1 MTIEERAEKKGP
13 TWPLL
18 LASIGVVFGDIGT
31 SPLYAMKSCFVV
43 GFLSVNPLNVFGL
56 CSLFAWTL
64 FLVVSV
70 KYVYIVL
77 KVNNQGEG
85 GLFAL
90 SLLCSR
96 LNVKGL
102 KKLPLLLGTIGIA
115 LFFSDGILTPA
126 ISVLGALEGLHTVT
140 NKFDGHIVQLSCV
153 VLTFLFFFQKRGT
166 AVIGTLFG
174 PIMILWFSILALLGV
189 GSIVQTPEILKA
201 LSPHYAFMFFTHN
214 HWSGFLTMGAV
225 ILVVTGAEALYAD
238 LGHFGRKPIQYAW
251 TFFVFPALLLNYLGQ
266 GALLL
271 RTPGAISNPFF
282 LLSPHLFI
290 LPLIILATM
299 ATVIA
304 SQAVISGMFSVSWQ
318 AIMLNYLPRMN
329 VIYTSRVQIGQVYV
343 PIVNMVMYIL
353 TLLTIIFFRTT
364 EALSVAYGLSIAS
377 CMLLTTLLIIF
388 MARYDW
394 KWKPLHLVL
403 FFMPLLV
410 VDLIF
415 FSTNVVKIIEGA
427 WYTLLI
433 SMAVFYLMWV
443 WRTGQHAKGVQQQ
456 FKEVHL
462 LDYLKECRQHYPQTL
477 PGTAVYLTR
486 WADRVP
492 KSLEIQVQ
500 HNKFLHEK
508 NIFISIGTHS
518 RPWISFQKKYLV
530 QQLEPNTYHIEAHYG
545 FKEIPDLNKV
555 MHWAEKE
562 GILSAAEALSFFIT
576 RATPKASVDRSS
588 HTNVL
593 TGFSE
598 RLYIFLA
605 NNALPATEFFKLPV
619 QSVVEVVLR
628 YEV

>member
-1 MTIEERAEKKGP
+1 MMQDEKTDKKRP
-13 TWPLL
+13 MLPLL
-18 LASIGVVFGDIGT
+18 MASIGVVFGDIGT
-31 SPLYAMKSCFVV
+31 SPLYALKSCFVAGYLNV
-43 GFLSVNPLNVFGL
+43 IPLNVLGL
-56 CSLFAWTL
+56 CSLFAWAL

-96 LNVKGL
+96 LKVKHF
-102 KKLPLLLGTIGIA
+102 KKLPLLLGTIGMA

-126 ISVLGALEGLHTVT
+126 MSVLGALEGIHTIT
-140 NKFDGHIVQLSCV
+140 NKLDGHMV
-153 VLTFLFFFQKRGT
+153 VLASIVLTVLFFFQKRGT
-166 AVIGTLFG
+166 TVIGSFFG
-174 PIMILWFSILALLGV
+174 PVMVLWFSVLALLGL
-189 GSIVQTPEILKA
+189 GSILQTPGILKA
-201 LSPHYAFMFFTHN
+201 LNPYYALMFFTHN
-214 HWSGFLTMGAV
+214 HWSGFLAMGSV

-271 RTPGAISNPFF
+271 RTPGAISNPFY
-282 LLSPHLFI
+282 LLAPHFFI
-290 LPLIILATM
+290 LPLIILATI

-304 SQAVISGMFSVSWQ
+304 SQAVISGMFSMSWQ
-318 AIMLNYLPRMN
+318 AIMLNYLPRMH
-329 VIYTSRVQIGQVYV
+329 VIYTSRFQIGQVYV
-343 PIVNMVMYIL
+343 PIVNVVMYVL
-353 TLLTIIFFRTT
+353 TLLTVIFFQNT
-364 EALSVAYGLSIAS
+364 ESLSVAYGLSIAG
-377 CMLLTTLLIIF
+377 CMLLTTILIIY

-394 KWKPLHLVL
+394 KWKPLHVIL
-403 FFMPLLV
+403 FFLPLLLM
-410 VDLIF
+410 DLIF
-415 FSTNVVKIIEGA
+415 FSTNIVKIVEGA
-427 WYTLLI
+427 WFTVLI
-433 SMAVFYLMWV
+433 SMAVYYLIRV

-456 FKEVHL
+456 FKEVRL
-462 LDYLKECRQHYPQTL
+462 LDFLNECRQRYPQTL

-486 WADRVP
+486 WVERVP
-492 KSLEIQVQ
+492 KALEIQIE
-500 HNKFLHEK
+500 HNKLLHEK

-518 RPWISFQKKYLV
+518 RPWVSFQKKYLA

-545 FKEIPDLNKV
+545 FKESPDLNKV
-555 MHWAEKE
+555 IHWAEKE

-576 RATPKASVDRSS
+576 RATPKAALDRTS
-588 HTNVL
+588 HMNVL

-598 RLYIFLA
+598 KLYLFLA

-619 QSVVEVVLR
+619 QRVVEVVLR

>member
-1 MTIEERAEKKGP
+1 MSVEENTGKKAA

-31 SPLYAMKSCFVV
+31 SPLYALKSCFVV
-43 GFLSVNPLNVFGL
+43 GYLSVIPLNVLGL

-70 KYVYIVL
+70 KYVYVVL

-102 KKLPLLLGTIGIA
+102 KKIPLLLGTIGIA
-115 LFFSDGILTPA
+115 LFFSDGVLTPA

-140 NKFDGHIVQLSCV
+140 NKFDGHIVALSCV
-153 VLTFLFFFQKRGT
+153 VLTLLFFFQKRGT
-166 AVIGTLFG
+166 SAIGSLFG
-174 PIMILWFSILALLGV
+174 PVMILWFSVLGLLGI
-189 GSIVQTPEILKA
+189 GSILQTPSILKA
-201 LSPHYAFMFFTHN
+201 LNPYYALLFFTHN

-251 TFFVFPALLLNYLGQ
+251 SFFVLPALLMNYLGQ

-271 RTPGAISNPFF
+271 RTPGAISNPFY
-282 LLSPHLFI
+282 LLAPHFFI
-290 LPLIILATM
+290 LPLIILATV

-318 AIMLNYLPRMN
+318 AIMLNYLPRMK

-343 PIVNMVMYIL
+343 PIVNMIMYVL
-353 TLLTIIFFRTT
+353 TVFTVVFFRTT
-364 EALSVAYGLSIAS
+364 DALSVAYGLSIAS

-388 MARYDW
+388 MARYEW
-394 KWKPLHLVL
+394 QWKPLHLIL
-403 FFMPLLV
+403 FFAPLLFI
-410 VDLIF
+410 DLIF

-427 WYTLLI
+427 WFTLLI
-433 SMAVFYLMWV
+433 SMAVFYLIRV

-456 FKEVHL
+456 FKEVRL
-462 LDYLKECRQHYPQTL
+462 LDFLKECRQHYPQAL

-486 WADRVP
+486 WVDRVP
-492 KSLEIQVQ
+492 KALEIQVQ
-500 HNKFLHEK
+500 HNKLLHEK
-508 NIFISIGTHS
+508 NIFIGIETHK
-518 RPWISFQKKYLV
+518 RPWISFHKKYLA

-555 MHWAEKE
+555 IHWAEKE
-562 GILSAAEALSFFIT
+562 GILSASETLSFFIT
-576 RATPKASVDRSS
+576 RASPRASIDRSS

-598 RLYIFLA
+598 ILYIFLA
-605 NNALPATEFFKLPV
+605 NNALPATEFFKLPI
-619 QSVVEVVLR
+619 QSVVEVILR

>member
-1 MTIEERAEKKGP
+1 MSVEEKADKKGP

-31 SPLYAMKSCFVV
+31 SPLYALKSCFVV
-43 GFLSVNPLNVFGL
+43 GYLSVTPLNVLGL

-96 LNVKGL
+96 LNIKGL
-102 KKLPLLLGTIGIA
+102 RKIPLLLGTIGIA

-140 NKFDGHIVQLSCV
+140 NKFDGHIVALSCG
-153 VLTFLFFFQKRGT
+153 VLTLLFIFQKRGT
-166 AVIGTLFG
+166 SVIGSFFG
-174 PIMILWFSILALLGV
+174 PVMILWFSVLALLGV
-189 GSIVQTPEILKA
+189 GSILQTPGIIKA
-201 LSPHYAFMFFTHN
+201 LNPYYAILFFTNN
-214 HWSGFLTMGAV
+214 HWTGFLTMGAV

-271 RTPGAISNPFF
+271 RTPGAISNPFY
-282 LLSPHLFI
+282 LLSPHFFI
-290 LPLIILATM
+290 LPLIILATA

-329 VIYTSRVQIGQVYV
+329 VVYTSRSQIGQVYV

-353 TLLTIIFFRTT
+353 TLVTVVFFRTT
-364 EALSVAYGLSIAS
+364 DALSVAYGLSIAS
-377 CMLLTTLLIIF
+377 CMLLTTLLIFF
-388 MARYDW
+388 MARFDW
-394 KWKPLHLVL
+394 HWKALHLTL
-403 FFMPLLV
+403 FFTPLLF
-410 VDLIF
+410 VDFIF
-415 FSTNVVKIIEGA
+415 FSTNLVKIIEGA
-427 WYTLLI
+427 WFTLLI
-433 SMAVFYLMWV
+433 SMGVFYVIRV

-462 LDYLKECRQHYPQTL
+462 LDFLKQCRQYYPQTL

-492 KSLEIQVQ
+492 KALEIQVG
-500 HNKFLHEK
+500 HNKLLHEK
-508 NIFISIGTHS
+508 NIFISIETHK
-518 RPWISFQKKYLV
+518 RPWVSFHKKYLA

-555 MHWAEKE
+555 IHWAEKE
-562 GILSAAEALSFFIT
+562 GILTSAEALSFFIT
-576 RATPKASVDRSS
+576 RATPRASVDRTS

-619 QSVVEVVLR
+619 QSVVEIVLR
-628 YEV
+628 YDV

>member
-1 MTIEERAEKKGP
+1 MKETSDKKGP
-13 TWPLL
+13 MWPLL
-18 LASIGVVFGDIGT
+18 LASLGVVFGDIGT

-43 GFLSVNPLNVFGL
+43 SYLNVVPLNVLGL

-70 KYVYIVL
+70 KYVFIVL
-77 KVNNQGEG
+77 KANNQGEG

-96 LNVKGL
+96 LNIKGL
-102 KKLPLLLGTIGIA
+102 RVIPLLLGTIGMA

-126 ISVLGALEGLHTVT
+126 ISVLGALEGLHTIT
-140 NKFDGHIVQLSCV
+140 TYFDNHIPLLSAV
-153 VLTFLFFFQKRGT
+153 VLSTLFFFQKRGT
-166 AVIGTLFG
+166 AIIGSFFG
-174 PIMILWFSILALLGV
+174 PVMIVWFTILALLGI
-189 GSIVQTPEILKA
+189 GSIIQTPIIITA
-201 LSPHYAFMFFTHN
+201 LNPYYALLFLIHN
-214 HWSGFLTMGAV
+214 QWSSFLAMGAV

-271 RTPGAISNPFF
+271 RTPGAISNPFY
-282 LLSPHLFI
+282 LLAPHFFI
-290 LPLIILATM
+290 LPLIILATV

-329 VIYTSRVQIGQVYV
+329 VVYTSRFQIGQVYV
-343 PIVNMVMYIL
+343 PVVNLVMYVL
-353 TLLTIIFFRTT
+353 TLLTVFFFRNT
-364 EALSVAYGLSIAS
+364 EGLSVAYGFSIAG
-377 CMLLTTLLIIF
+377 CMLLTTILIIIL
-388 MARYDW
+388 AHYEW
-394 KWKPLHLVL
+394 HWKPLRLLGVL
-403 FFMPLLV
+403 GPLLLM
-410 VDLIF
+410 DLIF
-415 FSTNVVKIIEGA
+415 FATNLVKVVEGA
-427 WYTLLI
+427 WFTLLI
-433 SMAVFYLMWV
+433 SAAVFYLIRV

-456 FKEVHL
+456 FKEVGL
-462 LDYLKECRQHYPQTL
+462 LDFLDDCRKRYPQAI

-486 WADRVP
+486 WVDRVP
-492 KSLEIQVQ
+492 KALEIHIE

-518 RPWISFQKKYLV
+518 RPWISFQKKYLAQV
-530 QQLEPNTYHIEAHYG
+530 LEPNTYHIEAHYG
-545 FKEIPDLNKV
+545 FKEIPDLNKLI
-555 MHWAEKE
+555 HWAKKE
-562 GILSAAEALSFFIT
+562 GILSPEEALSFFIT
-576 RATPKASVDRSS
+576 RATPKAAPRMS

-598 RLYIFLA
+598 KLYLFLA
-605 NNALPATEFFKLPV
+605 NNALPATEFFKLPPE
-619 QSVVEVVLR
+619 SVIEIVLR

>member
-282 LLSPHLFI
+282 LLSPHFFI

-518 RPWISFQKKYLV
+518 RPWISFQKK
-530 QQLEPNTYHIEAHYG
+530 
-545 FKEIPDLNKV
+545 
-555 MHWAEKE
+555 
-562 GILSAAEALSFFIT
+562 
-576 RATPKASVDRSS
+576 
-588 HTNVL
+588 
-593 TGFSE
+593 
-598 RLYIFLA
+598 
-605 NNALPATEFFKLPV
+605 
-619 QSVVEVVLR
+619 
-628 YEV
+628 

>member
-1 MTIEERAEKKGP
+1 MMKEEAATKKGP
-13 TWPLL
+13 VWPLL

-31 SPLYAMKSCFVV
+31 SPLYALKSCFVV
-43 GFLSVNPLNVFGL
+43 GYLSVTPPNVFGL

-96 LNVKGL
+96 LNIKGL
-102 KKLPLLLGTIGIA
+102 KKLPLVLGTIGIA

-126 ISVLGALEGLHTVT
+126 ISVLGALEGLHTIT
-140 NKFDGHIVQLSCV
+140 SKFDNHIVALSV
-153 VLTFLFFFQKRGT
+153 AVLTLLFFFQRRGT
-166 AVIGTLFG
+166 AVIGSFFG
-174 PIMILWFSILALLGV
+174 PVMILWFSVLALLGI
-189 GSIVQTPEILKA
+189 GSIVQTPGILQA
-201 LSPHYAFMFFTHN
+201 LNPYYALMFFAEN

-251 TFFVFPALLLNYLGQ
+251 TFFVFPSLLLNYLGQ

-282 LLSPHLFI
+282 LLAPHFFI
-290 LPLIILATM
+290 LPLIILATV

-318 AIMLNYLPRMN
+318 TIMLNYLPRMN
-329 VIYTSRVQIGQVYV
+329 VIYTSRSQIGQVYV
-343 PIVNMVMYIL
+343 PVVNLVMYVLTIL
-353 TLLTIIFFRTT
+353 TVCFFRST
-364 EALSVAYGLSIAS
+364 EALSVAYGLSIAG
-377 CMLLTTLLIIF
+377 CMLLTTILIII

-394 KWKPLHLVL
+394 KWKPLHLIL
-403 FFMPLLV
+403 FFMPLLAM
-410 VDLIF
+410 DLIF
-415 FSTNVVKIIEGA
+415 FSTNIVKIIEGA
-427 WYTLLI
+427 WFTLLI
-433 SMAVFYLMWV
+433 SMAVFYLIRV

-456 FKEVHL
+456 FKEVRL
-462 LDYLKECRQHYPQTL
+462 LDFLKECRERYPQTL

-492 KSLEIQVQ
+492 KALEIHVE

-518 RPWISFQKKYLV
+518 KPWVSFQKKYAA

-555 MHWAEKE
+555 IHWAEKE
-562 GILSAAEALSFFIT
+562 GILSASEAMSFYIT
-576 RATPKASVDRSS
+576 RATPKAAPRAS

-598 RLYIFLA
+598 RLYLFLA
-605 NNALPATEFFKLPV
+605 NNALPATEFFKLPI